1 MESTGGSEAEAQ
13 AKWVEVQDLLKQ
25 RLITVDDFTW
35 KLPRQGAE
43 AAADGAEEEGEVL
56 KYVGGVDMS
65 YCKDDPSLACGAVV
79 VLNLPTLE
87 VVHEEYTLARPR
99 VPYIPGFLAFREAPV
114 LLELFGKVKENA
126 PHFYPQL
133 IMVDGN
139 GILHPRGKCYQ
150 LHHVDGLTLSSVKQ
164 LLGAKQDLTN
174 LVTLM
179 GSSGIIWGAGL
190 RSSPISVKPMF
201 ISTGHRISL
210 DTAVAI
216 VQMTCKYRVPEPV
229 RQIKLKEFSVLPR
242 RRFTGIVNLMQGMLN
257 TLDDTTFKHQFEAEA
272 LLRAPP
278 LIQLSPRGSLLPL
291 YSDLKGLNT
300 SYKTQSI
307 SVDLPLSIDLR

>member
-126 PHFYPQL
+126 PHFYPQILVHAQL

-139 GILHPRGKCYQ
+139 GILHPRGFGLACHLGVLANCPTIGVGKN

-229 RQIKLKEFSVLPR
+229 RQADIRSREYLR
-242 RRFTGIVNLMQGMLN
+242 
-257 TLDDTTFKHQFEAEA
+257 KHQ
-272 LLRAPP
+272 
-278 LIQLSPRGSLLPL
+278 I
-291 YSDLKGLNT
+291 KC
-300 SYKTQSI
+300 
-307 SVDLPLSIDLR
+307 